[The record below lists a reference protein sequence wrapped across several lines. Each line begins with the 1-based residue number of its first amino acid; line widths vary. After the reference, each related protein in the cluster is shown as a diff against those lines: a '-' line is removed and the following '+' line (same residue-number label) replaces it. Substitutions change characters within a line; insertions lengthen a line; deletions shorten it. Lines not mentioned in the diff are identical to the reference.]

1 MFSQIKRKIAF
12 KLACV
17 ILLTVTAIGSAAMF
31 IMTRDNKATLTQY
44 LNVSLSDAVQFTE
57 LAYSEPLWVY
67 NDEEIARLNSIVLKN
82 RFVVAVNVFNMDTFV
97 SGLKKKSLG
106 IKNSTT
112 GVIPLETPYKMSG
125 DRQDIK
131 KVAGDILRNGETIG
145 RFELFYTETLMDEAV
160 ARFNNKMLA
169 FYLVIGALIVVA
181 VLVVVVTTL
190 TKPIIELAR
199 IVKELTQSKDFSKP
213 IDKKSRKDEIGILFN
228 GFVDMIRQIQ
238 TKEKERE
245 GLQLEMEKRIS
256 RFREVFHSLE
266 EAVDNEQY
274 SHRINLTS
282 EDDDLVPSLN
292 KMLETLENADVLTK
306 NQNWIKNGQAEL
318 SNIIGGEQSIVKLAS
333 KAINFIATYAG
344 AHVGTIFIE
353 DDKSNDFYLVAS
365 YAFKVRKGFTNRF
378 SAGEGLPGQAV
389 FEKKT
394 IMYTHVP
401 EDYMD
406 IESSLGHTCPN
417 SIFVIPLIYE
427 DNVKGVLEL
436 GSIEEFS
443 LTQMDFLESVAETL
457 AVAINAAMF
466 NDQLSALFEQTKAQ
480 AEELQKQQL
489 ELKASNQE
497 LEEQTKILRESEEK
511 LQSQQEELQASNEE
525 LEEKTEMLE
534 AQKTEIEKKNDI
546 LVQKQKEIEEKAE
559 QLKIETKYKSEFLAN
574 MSHELRT
581 PLNSLLI
588 LANMLAENEEQNLS
602 EDQIESAASIY
613 RSGQNLLHLINDIL
627 DLSKI
632 EANKIELSL
641 SRVALNELGKNFRTE
656 FLHMAKEKNL
666 DFIVTSDENLPES
679 IITDIHRLEQI
690 IRNLIGNAM
699 KFTEQGS
706 ITLNFSRPDPL
717 FKFHNETLRHEACVA
732 VSVIDTGEGIP
743 EDKINLIFEAFKQV
757 DGSISRRHGGTGLGL
772 SISKELAGLLGGELR
787 ATSDYGNGSTFTI
800 YIPERIEGELAPEN
814 SAPAPRP
821 VPASPP
827 PPVFKDSGKGTDPPG
842 SEKQAPA
849 PEVSG
854 TKEKTVLIIED
865 DPDFSSVLEAYFK
878 NNEYTPVVA
887 QDGESGIKMA
897 GEQQPAAI
905 ILDIGLPGIDGWTVL
920 SELKKNKETRHI
932 PVHIMSGFDEHNQ
945 GFKHG
950 AVGYLTKPVSQEGL
964 NQALE
969 RIEQVLSGDV
979 KNLLIVE
986 DDEELQLSIIKLMET
1001 HHIKATAVKTGEEAL
1016 NLLKTDRFECMILDI
1031 GLPDITGFELLE
1043 KIDTNPEIDLM
1054 PVIIFTGR
1062 ELTSDE
1068 AHELEKYS
1076 SSIVLK
1082 NDVSMERLLD
1092 ETALFIHRVETDMS
1106 VAPQQA
1112 NGNGREPDGN
1122 VSLDGKKVLVV
1133 DDDMR
1138 NAFALNKFLKAKGME
1153 VSIANNGEKALAVL
1167 DTEAPPDIVLMDIM
1181 MPVMDG
1187 YEAIK
1192 RIREQDRFK
1201 DMPILA
1207 LTAKAMASDRDEC
1220 IKCGANDYLSKP
1232 LDTTKLLTM
1241 LRVWLY

>member
-1 MFSQIKRKIAF
+1 MFSQIKRRIAF
-12 KLACV
+12 KLACI
-17 ILLTVTAIGSAAMF
+17 ILFTVTAIGAAAMF
-31 IMTRDNKATLTQY
+31 VMTRDNKATLTEY
-44 LNVSLSDAVQFTE
+44 LNVSLSDAVKFTS

-67 NDEEIARLNSIVLKN
+67 NDDEIARLNNIVLQN
-82 RFVVAVNVFNMDTFV
+82 RFVVAVNIFNMEAFV
-97 SGLKKKSLG
+97 SGAENQALETEQTRLLK
-106 IKNSTT
+106 
-112 GVIPLETPYKMSG
+112 TPYKISG
-125 DRQDIK
+125 DSQDIK
-131 KVAGDILRNGETIG
+131 KISGDILRNGETIG
-145 RFELFYTETLMDEAV
+145 RFELFYTETLIDQAV
-160 ARFNNKMLA
+160 VRFNNKMLIS
-169 FYLVIGALIVVA
+169 YLVTGAIIVCA
-181 VLVVVVTTL
+181 VLLVVITTL

-199 IVKELTQSKDFSKP
+199 IVRELTQSKNFSKP
-213 IDKKSRKDEIGILFN
+213 IDKKTRKDEIGILFN
-228 GFVDMIRQIQ
+228 GFVDMINQVQ
-238 TKEKERE
+238 AKENERE

-256 RFREVFHSLE
+256 RFKDVFHSLE
-266 EAVDNEQY
+266 EAVDNEEY
-274 SHRINLTS
+274 SHRIRLDS
-282 EDDDLVPSLN
+282 EDDELVPSLN
-292 KMLETLENADVLTK
+292 KMLETLENADILTK

-353 DDKSNDFYLVAS
+353 DDKSKDFYLVAS

-378 SAGEGLPGQAV
+378 VPGEGLPGQAV

-394 IMYTHVP
+394 ILYTHVP
-401 EDYMD
+401 EDYMN
-406 IESSLGHTCPN
+406 IESSLGHTFPHA
-417 SIFVIPLIYE
+417 IFVIPLIYE
-427 DNVKGVLEL
+427 GDVKGVIEL
-436 GSIEEFS
+436 GSLEVFS
-443 LTQMDFLESVAETL
+443 STKMDFLESVAETL

-466 NDQLSALFEQTKAQ
+466 NDQLSALFKQTKAQ
-480 AEELQKQQL
+480 ADELQKQQL

-534 AQKTEIEKKNDI
+534 AQKAEIEKKNDI

-588 LANMLAENEEQNLS
+588 LANMLAENEEQNLN

-632 EANKIELSL
+632 EAKKIELSL
-641 SRVALNELGKNFRTE
+641 SRIELSELGKNFRTE

-666 DFIVTSDENLPES
+666 DFIVTAEENLPES

-699 KFTEQGS
+699 KFTEQGA
-706 ITLNFSRPDPL
+706 ITLNFSRPDPA
-717 FKFHNETLRHEACVA
+717 FKFSRDDLVHETCVA
-732 VSVIDTGEGIP
+732 VSVSDTGEGIP
-743 EDKINLIFEAFKQV
+743 EDKIKLIFEAFKQV

-772 SISKELAGLLGGELR
+772 SISKELAALLGGELR
-787 ATSDYGNGSTFTI
+787 ATSVYGQGSTFTI
-800 YIPERIEGELAPEN
+800 YIPEQLEGELSPES
-814 SAPAPRP
+814 SAPAPRRP
-821 VPASPP
+821 VPVKKA
-827 PPVFKDSGKGTDPPG
+827 PPVFKEPSQVPETPSGSDQVQDSSAK
-842 SEKQAPA
+842 APDSA
-849 PEVSG
+849 R
-854 TKEKTVLIIED
+854 KKKMVLIIED
-865 DPDFSSVLEAYFK
+865 DPEFSSVLESYFTK
-878 NNEYTPVVA
+878 NEYTPLLA
-887 QDGESGIKMA
+887 QDGETGIKMA
-897 GEQQPAAI
+897 VEQRPAAI

-920 SELKKNKETRHI
+920 SELKKNTETRHI
-932 PVHIMSGFDEHNQ
+932 PVHIMSGFDAHNQ
-945 GFKHG
+945 GIKNG

-969 RIEQVLSGDV
+969 KIESVLSGDV

-986 DDEELQLSIIKLMET
+986 DDGDLLLSVIKLMET
-1001 HHIKATAVKTGEEAL
+1001 HNIKTVAAKTGEEAL
-1016 NLLKTDRFECMILDI
+1016 SLLKSDRFECMILDI
-1031 GLPDITGFELLE
+1031 GLPDITGFELLDRIE
-1043 KIDTNPEIDLM
+1043 ADPDMEMM
-1054 PVIIFTGR
+1054 PVIVFTGR
-1062 ELTSDE
+1062 ELTTEE

-1092 ETALFIHRVETDMS
+1092 ETALFIHRVESDIPE
-1106 VAPQQA
+1106 AREPA
-1112 NGNGREPDGN
+1112 NGNEQAPEG
-1122 VSLDGKKVLVV
+1122 SLEGKKVMVV

-1138 NAFALNKFLKAKGME
+1138 NAFALNKFLKSKGME
-1153 VSIANNGEKALAVL
+1153 VSIANNGEKALALL
-1167 DTEAPPDIVLMDIM
+1167 DNEAPPDIVLMDIM

-1192 RIREQDRFK
+1192 RIRAQERFNN
-1201 DMPILA
+1201 MPVLA